1 MTIIFGD
8 FFLIKLSRGVLIAFE
23 GIDGSGKSTQMKKVA
38 DLLRNQKYSVIIT
51 HEPTH
56 NSPYAQL
63 IKNKIKKH
71 REKVTPEEELEWYMK
86 DRQWDLEQN
95 ILPNL
100 EKKRVVLVDRYYL
113 SNAAY
118 QGALNAF
125 SLEYVLEKNSFARR
139 PDLWIILDV
148 PVSLGQ
154 SRIRDRDKKNEDK
167 LEIPAYQEIVRN
179 NYKLLSK
186 MDIGEKIEWIDAS
199 IDEDSLAE
207 TLGNLILR
215 FLKSIE

>member
-1 MTIIFGD
+1 M
-8 FFLIKLSRGVLIAFE
+8 IKLSRGVLIAFE

-56 NSPYAQL
+56 NSPYAHL

-100 EKKRVVLVDRYYL
+100 EKKKVVLVDRYYL
-113 SNAAY
+113 SSAAY

-167 LEIPAYQEIVRN
+167 LEIPAYQEIVRK
-179 NYKLLSK
+179 NYRLLSK
-186 MDIGEKIEWIDAS
+186 MDIGGKIEWIDAS
-199 IDEDSLAE
+199 IDENDLTE
-207 TLGNLILR
+207 TIGNLILK
-215 FLKSIE
+215 FLKSFE